1 MCIGYDC
8 FMGSLQNV
16 FDFQLIK
23 GLLSRSDFR
32 YQVVLQTMSILV
44 LLGALATFFFREI
57 HS

>member
-44 LLGALATFFFREI
+44 LLGALVTFFFREI

>member
-44 LLGALATFFFREI
+44 LLGALATFFL
-57 HS
+57 